1 MRVPHSIG
9 DIADGLC
16 AVEAAILRTLN
27 QMSVAKLC
35 AIPLWRRSHI
45 HDLAGSLLY
54 FEEMCFRVR
63 RESIFVAII
72 GKDQNNFEPLL
83 VFLLLHNEVSNQLAE
98 SRLPGQTKELH
109 VCFGRRDERQEP
121 VLYPHENFSFLSR
134 RNFLITDEA
143 AGLLLQTL
151 PCHNQSILSSVSFA
165 NIIPQHGRNMI

>member
-27 QMSVAKLC
+27 QMSVAKLQTV
-35 AIPLWRRSHI
+35 LLRRRRHI
-45 HDLAGSLLY
+45 HDLTGSFLD

-63 RESIFVAII
+63 RESVFVSII
-72 GKDQNNFEPLL
+72 GENQDDFEPFLM
-83 VFLLLHNEVSNQLAE
+83 LLLSHNEVSNQLTE
-98 SRLPGQTKELH
+98 SRLASQTKELH
-109 VCFGRRDERQEP
+109 VCLGRRDEGQEP

-134 RNFLITDEA
+134 RNFLMTDKA
-143 AGLLLQTL
+143 TGLLLQTL